1 MTTVLVVASDEALR
15 ARLVAALG
23 DHSVFV
29 AQSDTEALKTLRLI
43 DIDVILR
50 GGPSLARGLE
60 AFVAR
65 VKEIAPSA
73 LTVAIGATGDEV
85 EVADFSLSATFT
97 QRELDG
103 ALRHVTDKLRLTREI
118 TALRSSLAP
127 EGPGTATGLDQPWE
141 GAAFA
146 RVLKEFTRALE
157 MFLDAIGE
165 LVRPTRMALLMPSA
179 DAQEYRVVTH
189 RGLARQIVE
198 SVRLPADQGLARWIA
213 AQGRP
218 ARLPDLADP
227 EIARELKLLQSVLAV
242 PLLAHGELVAILT
255 VGQPVVGSTYGRG
268 ETETLFDLASHLAT
282 AIRDIA
288 LHNQLERE
296 QQFSERILAH
306 MSSGVITIGR
316 DQRIGTINRRA
327 EEILQLSAAEVV
339 KQDLRALPS
348 PLGDMLFDTLRT
360 GRAAGRHE
368 IQLAL
373 RGLWLEVSTYPVR
386 GEDGAPLG
394 AVLVFEDLTAQKELL
409 TQKRQVEQTQLLTR
423 VVARIADEIKNPLV
437 SINTFIELIG
447 ERYDDP
453 EFRKHFSSVV
463 RRDVRRLVEVFEKLA
478 GLVTEG
484 ELNFTTVDVH
494 TVVDDV
500 VTAIEL
506 VDEVPARPLQ
516 LDVTRETT
524 PQVVK
529 VDPAQLRKALSYLI
543 WYLAHNS
550 PPDQARVSVSVARH
564 SEREDGE
571 SVRVLVGSRTASV
584 PPEKLHRVFDPVQM
598 VQESLIDVGPAVS
611 QRLVEAVGGQL
622 TVRQGRHELHFLVTL
637 PLATS

>member
-1 MTTVLVVASDEALR
+1 MNAVLIVTSDDALR
-15 ARLVAALG
+15 TRLVTALG

-29 AQSDTEALKTLRLI
+29 AQGDAEALKTLRLI

-50 GGPSLARGLE
+50 GGPGLPRGLE
-60 AFVAR
+60 TFVAR
-65 VKEIAPSA
+65 AKEITPTA

-85 EVADFSLSATFT
+85 EAADFALSATFMR
-97 QRELDG
+97 RELDG

-127 EGPGTATGLDQPWE
+127 EGRGAAAGPDEPWE

-146 RVLKEFTRALE
+146 RVLKEFTRAFAAGFDLPRALE

-165 LVRPTRMALLMPSA
+165 LVRPTRMALLMPGA

-189 RGLARQIVE
+189 RGLAPQIVG
-198 SVRLPADQGLARWIA
+198 SVRLAADQGLARWIA

-227 EIARELKLLQSVLAV
+227 EIAHELKLLQSVLAV

-306 MSSGVITIGR
+306 ISSGVITIGR

-327 EEILQLSAAEVV
+327 EEILQLSAREVV

-360 GRAAGRHE
+360 GRAAARHE

-386 GEDGAPLG
+386 GEDGTPLG
-394 AVLVFEDLTAQKELL
+394 AVLVFEDRTTQKELL
-409 TQKRQVEQTQLLTR
+409 SQRRQVEQTQLLTR
-423 VVARIADEIKNPLV
+423 VVARIAHEINK
-437 SINTFIELIG
+437 
-447 ERYDDP
+447 
-453 EFRKHFSSVV
+453 
-463 RRDVRRLVEVFEKLA
+463 
-478 GLVTEG
+478 
-484 ELNFTTVDVH
+484 
-494 TVVDDV
+494 
-500 VTAIEL
+500 
-506 VDEVPARPLQ
+506 
-516 LDVTRETT
+516 
-524 PQVVK
+524 
-529 VDPAQLRKALSYLI
+529 
-543 WYLAHNS
+543 
-550 PPDQARVSVSVARH
+550 
-564 SEREDGE
+564 
-571 SVRVLVGSRTASV
+571 
-584 PPEKLHRVFDPVQM
+584 
-598 VQESLIDVGPAVS
+598 
-611 QRLVEAVGGQL
+611 
-622 TVRQGRHELHFLVTL
+622 
-637 PLATS
+637 